1 MTVHEVA
8 KRHFKQLK
16 LAAEDFIGKN
26 IEGVVLTV
34 PTDFTE
40 VQRQEIARIAED
52 AGLKVLQLINEP
64 SAALLAHLS
73 NDEDRLSQDKIYVV
87 ADFGGIRTDGA
98 VIAVR
103 GGVLTI
109 LATAHEYG
117 LGGDNL
123 DAALS
128 EYFAKEFE
136 KKYNANPRNNA
147 RSLAKLKAESIV
159 VKKTLSNVQTSTW
172 LH

>member
-1 MTVHEVA
+1 M
-8 KRHFKQLK
+8 
-16 LAAEDFIGKN
+16 
-26 IEGVVLTV
+26 VLTV

-109 LATAHEYG
+109 LATAHEYS

-136 KKYNANPRNNA
+136 KKYKANQETMPD
-147 RSLAKLKAESIV
+147 
-159 VKKTLSNVQTSTW
+159 
-172 LH
+172 H